1 MAQAIRQ
8 EALFYNQ
15 TAQEYYGAQS
25 PSRLPLPRELPQDLP
40 QAEPRRRVKPQN
52 HFLTVVSCFAAA
64 CVLLLVVFSHLRLY
78 EASCQVTSLQNQL
91 SDLRDEQIKLRS
103 AYDKAVDLVAI
114 EQMATTTLGMN
125 RPAAGQTVY
134 LNLSGNDRAEV
145 LRPTRSG
152 LFTELADFVC
162 GAFQNLG
169 AYLAQN

>member
-8 EALFYNQ
+8 EDLFFNQ
-15 TAQEYYGAQS
+15 TAQDYYGAQS
-25 PSRLPLPRELPQDLP
+25 ASRLPLPRELPQDLP
-40 QAEPRRRVKPQN
+40 QAEPRRRAKPQN
-52 HFLTVVSCFAAA
+52 HAVTVIGCLA
-64 CVLLLVVFSHLRLY
+64 CAIVMLMVVFSHLRLY
-78 EASCQVTSLQNQL
+78 EASCQVTALQNQL
-91 SDLRDEQIKLRS
+91 SDLREEQLQLRS

-114 EQMATTTLGMN
+114 EQMATSTLGMS

-134 LNLSGNDRAEV
+134 LNLSGSDRAEV

-169 AYLAQN
+169 AYLAQK